1 MIMRVDLPGAASIG
15 HEHEQRMTLEALAL
29 ESLGASVLGS
39 KSAPTMSAQPTRATR
54 SRRSSNPQA
63 AEDAASMADLE
74 KGNRAAVD
82 GVGGMAATSFR
93 QDWSWD
99 QSGPL
104 RRAPSAPPRFRP
116 PPAPAALAPP

>member
-82 GVGGMAATSFR
+82 GVGGMAAA
-93 QDWSWD
+93 
-99 QSGPL
+99 PL
-104 RRAPSAPPRFRP
+104 RQGWAWGQVRPPRRATAAPRRLRP
-116 PPAPAALAPP
+116 PP